1 MHFCFAESLQS
12 ALVGLKASG
21 TPNKAAAQLAK
32 PGLEPLV
39 ACIYSGWEGKHAR
52 VIYYIRRH
60 GGYISQDI

>member
-39 ACIYSGWEGKHAR
+39 AYASIQAGKLNT
-52 VIYYIRRH
+52 H
-60 GGYISQDI
+60 G